1 MSDDQA
7 EPSPTARPASSVCE
21 VCHAHPYKVRNKEKM
36 SGMVHL
42 TLILDTSLSSGESG
56 CTGQRDKTQFVK
68 VANYTA
74 NDMTSDYTFLED
86 IYRTADNATRDNDR
100 LHSASKS
107 HNVRQRVLAKQC
119 KSRGIRIKFMPA
131 GMKRHDQ
138 NQSIYIQKREFT
150 SWTVEWDFQES
161 KVTIVD
167 HRVKDTDTVENLV
180 AKHIEEQ
187 EGNAGTRY
195 QIQPYCERG
204 LENLLFYMNMVDVPA
219 NQTVY
224 LPVNPKSTLRD
235 ALRGKTVIEFP
246 TIIIRCHPPSVDIRV
261 MEDVPEQQKFAY
273 DGPERPSQ
281 DVDSQLDVTTQPM
294 TTLTDAAVTNA
305 IVQDLQSSTL

>member
-1 MSDDQA
+1 MSDDQE
-7 EPSPTARPASSVCE
+7 EPSPTARTASSLCE
-21 VCHAHPYKVRNKEKM
+21 VCQAHPYKYKCPGCLCR
-36 SGMVHL
+36 
-42 TLILDTSLSSGESG
+42 TCSLACSRSHKDQSG
-56 CTGQRDKTQFVK
+56 CTGQRDKTQFIK
-68 VANYTA
+68 VADYTA

-167 HRVKDTDTVENLV
+167 HRVKDTDTVEDLV
-180 AKHIEEQ
+180 AKHVEGQ
-187 EGNAGTRY
+187 EGNAVTRY

-204 LENLLFYMNMVDVPA
+204 LKNLLFYMKMVDVPA
-219 NQTVY
+219 NQTIY
-224 LPVNPKSTLRD
+224 LSINPKDTLRD

-246 TIIIRCHPPSVDIRV
+246 TIIIRCHPPPVDVRV
-261 MEDVPEQQKFAY
+261 MEDVPEHQKSTY
-273 DGPERPSQ
+273 DGPAYLLRRF
-281 DVDSQLDVTTQPM
+281 SQLDVTTQPVAN
-294 TTLTDAAVTNA
+294 LTDAAVTNA